1 MGYRLYAS
9 ILNIKYE
16 GNDLELGKQ
25 YNSRWQDF
33 NETYFGKDDGMGML
47 VPYIFDDFL
56 RDLKMINQEI
66 IESEDKYTLYNI
78 DKLEEM
84 FEYAKENNYYVY
96 FESY

>member
-9 ILNIKYE
+9 IPNVNYE
-16 GNDLELGKQ
+16 EENLELGKQ

-33 NETYFGKDDGMGML
+33 NETYFGSYDGLGML
-47 VPYIFDDFL
+47 VPEMFDEFL

-66 IESEDKYTLYNI
+66 IENKENYTLYNI
-78 DKLEEM
+78 DKLEKM